1 MELENE
7 MARGRQWVVA
17 RWAASQGR
25 TPIAEGNQGRRGPRK
40 EALGRWEVG
49 CAGWVDTSGSLDPCP
64 TEREGGRRTGGDGIC
79 GCSRHLPY
87 LKPQH
92 PQVGAGNWHSV
103 CQLGSWQNADRTC
116 TFGS

>member
-7 MARGRQWVVA
+7 MARGRQRVVA

-40 EALGRWEVG
+40 EAPGRWEVG

-64 TEREGGRRTGGDGIC
+64 TEREGGRETHRVAMAFVAAAATYLISSPSIPRWGLETGTLC
-79 GCSRHLPY
+79 VS
-87 LKPQH
+87 
-92 PQVGAGNWHSV
+92 
-103 CQLGSWQNADRTC
+103 
-116 TFGS
+116 